1 MNTIKKKVILESA
14 KLRQEIRT
22 IVKDIIQL
30 FKNENEGEF
39 YLPNDLRDDEFEYN
53 FPKFNLEIELT
64 IRPTEDVDDFLL
76 NSEYYRNEN
85 IIAVLI
91 VYNPKDKNQ
100 ILYNLIGELNE
111 LIAHELRHIYQ
122 KTYGTYNIDV
132 QEPEEPFEY
141 YTQDHEIDAQVA
153 GFKRMSQITRKP
165 FEEVVR
171 SWFEKNKD
179 THQLNDSEKEKVI
192 QMILNH

>member
-22 IVKDIIQL
+22 IVKDITQL
-30 FKNENEGEF
+30 FKNEDEGEF
-39 YLPNDLRDDEFEYN
+39 YLPNDLRKGEFEYN
-53 FPKFNLEIELT
+53 FPKFNLEIELI
-64 IRPTEDVDDFLL
+64 IRPSEDVDDFLL
-76 NSEYYRNEN
+76 NAEYYRNEN

-132 QEPEEPFEY
+132 EEPEEPFKY

-153 GFKRMSQITRKP
+153 GFKRMSLITRKP

-179 THQLNDSEKEKVI
+179 THRLNDSEKEKVI

>member
-64 IRPTEDVDDFLL
+64 IRPTEDVDDF
-76 NSEYYRNEN
+76 
-85 IIAVLI
+85 
-91 VYNPKDKNQ
+91 
-100 ILYNLIGELNE
+100 LYNLIGELNE

>member
-132 QEPEEPFEY
+132 QEPEEHFEY

>member
-22 IVKDIIQL
+22 IVKDITQL
-30 FKNENEGEF
+30 FKNEDEGEF
-39 YLPNDLRDDEFEYN
+39 YLPNDLKDGEFEYN
-53 FPKFNLEIELT
+53 FPKFNLEIELI
-64 IRPTEDVDDFLL
+64 IRQSKDVDDFIL
-76 NSEYYRNEN
+76 NAEYYRNEN

>member
-100 ILYNLIGELNE
+100 ILYNLIGEFNE